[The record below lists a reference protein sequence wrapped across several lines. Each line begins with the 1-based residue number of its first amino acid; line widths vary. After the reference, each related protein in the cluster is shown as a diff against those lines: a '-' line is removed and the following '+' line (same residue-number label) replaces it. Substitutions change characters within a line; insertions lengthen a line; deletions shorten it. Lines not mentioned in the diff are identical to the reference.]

1 MGRGVGAADLTI
13 RPYTDADLAWAEPL
27 LVAEMGGRWQVRR
40 GERVDALDA
49 PGWVAERD
57 GAPVGL
63 LTAAPRADGW
73 ELVLLLVTERR
84 TGVAGRLVE
93 RLLDEARGAGAAQ
106 VWVVTTNDNLPAL
119 GFYQRA
125 GFRLSALRVG
135 AVDEARATLKPEIGT
150 TGADGLPIRDELE
163 LNHPL

>member
-93 RLLDEARGAGAAQ
+93 RLLDEAR
-106 VWVVTTNDNLPAL
+106 
-119 GFYQRA
+119 
-125 GFRLSALRVG
+125 
-135 AVDEARATLKPEIGT
+135 ATLKPEIGT
-150 TGADGLPIRDELE
+150 TGADGLHIRDELE